1 MSSSDLSP
9 SAAARAQ
16 HLDPICSGRPPA
28 VPRQP
33 PPPAPLRAAAAACRG
48 TSAPRAALR
57 GGRREAGTLSG
68 TGAATER
75 CFGRG
80 EPRDK
85 RYILGVRSGV
95 SAAVRAGARS
105 SRSPLFVAAAFFYG
119 ERGSKRFRQNS
130 EQDRRKSWREAVF
143 SLPFCGEKQCCNR
156 LVKQGTPRASVQSQS
171 TAGAR
176 RCDGEHRIELN
187 SLKPSRVSPQVFAF
201 YALTSLLQQLGGV
214 GAQKSSGGGVRG
226 AGAPKRMFRGALL
239 GSLLL
244 GCMVCGAA

>member
-68 TGAATER
+68 TGAAAER

-105 SRSPLFVAAAFFYG
+105 SRSPLFVAAAFFSMG
-119 ERGSKRFRQNS
+119 EGVQSVLGKTRSRTGESLGGKLCFRFRS
-130 EQDRRKSWREAVF
+130 
-143 SLPFCGEKQCCNR
+143 
-156 LVKQGTPRASVQSQS
+156 
-171 TAGAR
+171 AGR
-176 RCDGEHRIELN
+176 
-187 SLKPSRVSPQVFAF
+187 
-201 YALTSLLQQLGGV
+201 
-214 GAQKSSGGGVRG
+214 SS
-226 AGAPKRMFRGALL
+226 
-239 GSLLL
+239 
-244 GCMVCGAA
+244 AATGL